1 MAVIFDGLQNLTG
14 RVLPNVKIENV
25 QLSVGSDPE
34 PETNPHINSSREYVA
49 IGTSGN
55 KLVQNSSTNITSKQI
70 QNKNLFVD
78 VTLSIL
84 NIQNFNS
91 SLILNQVNYLD
102 FVYVKVIQSLSRELS
117 KELIQTNF
125 PTDYTKI
132 KNTSA
137 YTEKIFSLKD
147 FYENKTLSIQVS
159 DTNEKVF
166 KHVKNVRFTS
176 KDPNKS
182 HLDIFA
188 FCYVDLDQLIAKF
201 EMNLGSNYEIKGN
214 VSKEAVI
221 ADRRTNNKSY
231 VLTDQNN
238 NLFIGTPIKGVNGK
252 FYSTKPTSPSQ
263 ESVLQPL
270 NVVGITNKKIVDLR
284 DTISLE
290 FENFANTL
298 LLPSQTNNNTN
309 LPVQQRSY
317 SSDLYLSRQKDFSY
331 SGFFAFDII
340 SYLKRNSSN
349 PKIYDDPNCLQYIRI
364 KKLNL
369 IRKRVK
375 TIDNVVYPYSEY
387 TPNKTII
394 STSEQSFGNLVNKI
408 SFFDAYNNINTIST
422 DELNTTSNPPD
433 TTRKVATITEIIVPA
448 AANFRVFTFTDYEIS
463 KLTTG
468 EYVYEINIDIEDR
481 TLELVRTKLD
491 ILNNAKTKV
500 TTYLAEAE
508 RNDMF
513 SVTDNKQTNKFIL
526 NQKNKYNSL
535 NLNNAISTGF
545 INQNINIQDAP
556 WIYVPSSI
564 VAMENDLLSRNN
576 IDKVSDF
583 YNKLNP
589 STTNPT
595 KINEI
600 IKYIDNLIAE
610 TSDKYSIEQK
620 QDKNVN
626 SYKSNT
632 IKVFNFVKNFNNV
645 INSDLK
651 KVGIDFLNIPSL
663 NNNSISFGIP
673 KIKKSDFDTRTTS
686 EIQKYFPSTT
696 DLSLN
701 NLNNDF
707 NTDDVGSLGDIT
719 TYSTC
724 YLSPS
729 SVLVDNKKQISLTI
743 TNSSSLNLTEY
754 DTIVNTSLSTSTK
767 NKSVGNQL
775 LTSTNLSLST
785 IKNFS
790 SNLSTNVQLSFI
802 DKASLLVNSE
812 NSFNNSGF
820 FNADRTFNINDV
832 CTLSNIETKNE
843 ESLSNL
849 TPLTNLILD
858 DVIRPSSAEDEF
870 NDVKSISTI
879 DKFDIRSSTSFVNS
893 LKQKKQLLPQNF
905 VPNASNNTNTQ
916 RNSISISSGITQPKI
931 NVKQQENAL
940 TSVPL
945 QIKSLMLGNVTDTK
959 FKLNLFDFD
968 PFLHPSTKN
977 FMRLNFQ
984 TICQIEYLAG
994 FQDGD
999 ITKLIWKLLTKDDY
1013 DQLKG
1018 LVIVRTNKYDNNL
1031 LNIGTEKGFDYDI
1044 YNEFSIIEKEQL
1056 TPTPIPQT
1064 TNNILPNV
1072 NVVVNNRVVNTNNI
1086 LSNLNINLPNRQQS
1100 QIARELI
1107 VLNTIDL
1114 EIKPEYTFSNLEIHN
1129 VV

>member
-1 MAVIFDGLQNLTG
+1 M
-14 RVLPNVKIENV
+14 
-25 QLSVGSDPE
+25 
-34 PETNPHINSSREYVA
+34 
-49 IGTSGN
+49 
-55 KLVQNSSTNITSKQI
+55 
-70 QNKNLFVD
+70 
-78 VTLSIL
+78 
-84 NIQNFNS
+84 
-91 SLILNQVNYLD
+91 
-102 FVYVKVIQSLSRELS
+102 
-117 KELIQTNF
+117 
-125 PTDYTKI
+125 
-132 KNTSA
+132 
-137 YTEKIFSLKD
+137 
-147 FYENKTLSIQVS
+147 
-159 DTNEKVF
+159 
-166 KHVKNVRFTS
+166 
-176 KDPNKS
+176 
-182 HLDIFA
+182 
-188 FCYVDLDQLIAKF
+188 
-201 EMNLGSNYEIKGN
+201 
-214 VSKEAVI
+214 
-221 ADRRTNNKSY
+221 
-231 VLTDQNN
+231 
-238 NLFIGTPIKGVNGK
+238 
-252 FYSTKPTSPSQ
+252 
-263 ESVLQPL
+263 
-270 NVVGITNKKIVDLR
+270 
-284 DTISLE
+284 
-290 FENFANTL
+290 
-298 LLPSQTNNNTN
+298 
-309 LPVQQRSY
+309 
-317 SSDLYLSRQKDFSY
+317 
-331 SGFFAFDII
+331 
-340 SYLKRNSSN
+340 
-349 PKIYDDPNCLQYIRI
+349 
-364 KKLNL
+364 
-369 IRKRVK
+369 
-375 TIDNVVYPYSEY
+375 
-387 TPNKTII
+387 
-394 STSEQSFGNLVNKI
+394 
-408 SFFDAYNNINTIST
+408 
-422 DELNTTSNPPD
+422 
-433 TTRKVATITEIIVPA
+433 
-448 AANFRVFTFTDYEIS
+448 
-463 KLTTG
+463 
-468 EYVYEINIDIEDR
+468 
-481 TLELVRTKLD
+481 VRTKLD

-513 SVTDNKQTNKFIL
+513 SVTDNKQTNKFVL

-535 NLNNAISTGF
+535 NFNNAISTGF

-651 KVGIDFLNIPSL
+651 KVGIDFLNIPSF
-663 NNNSISFGIP
+663 NNNTVSFGIP

-696 DLSLN
+696 DLSLSD
-701 NLNNDF
+701 LNSDF
-707 NTDDVGSLGDIT
+707 NTDDIGSLGDIT
-719 TYSTC
+719 SYSTC

-785 IKNFS
+785 TKNFS

-820 FNADRTFNINDV
+820 FNADRTFNLNDV
-832 CTLSNIETKNE
+832 CALSNTETKNE

-870 NDVKSISTI
+870 NNVKSISTI

-905 VPNASNNTNTQ
+905 ASNASNSTNAQ

-931 NVKQQENAL
+931 NVKQQENVL

-959 FKLNLFDFD
+959 FKLNSFDFD

-994 FQDGD
+994 FQDAD
-999 ITKLIWKLLTKDDY
+999 ITKPIWKLLTKEDY

-1018 LVIVRTNKYDNNL
+1018 LVIVRTVKYDNNL

-1044 YNEFSIIEKEQL
+1044 YNEFSIIEKEQI
-1056 TPTPIPQT
+1056 TPTAIPQT
-1064 TNNILPNV
+1064 ANNILPNV
-1072 NVVVNNRVVNTNNI
+1072 NVVVNNRVINTNNI
-1086 LSNLNINLPNRQQS
+1086 LSNLNINLSNRQQS
-1100 QIARELI
+1100 QIAKELI